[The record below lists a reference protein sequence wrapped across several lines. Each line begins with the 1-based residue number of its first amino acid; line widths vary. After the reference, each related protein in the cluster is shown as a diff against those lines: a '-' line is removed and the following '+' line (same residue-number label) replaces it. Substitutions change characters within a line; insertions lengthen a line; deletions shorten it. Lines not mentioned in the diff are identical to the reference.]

1 MINPLIKGTVE
12 YHIGRTA
19 EMPDYPDIV
28 PTHPELS
35 DEELLERIEK
45 AYEESQEITE
55 WPDV

>member
-1 MINPLIKGTVE
+1 M
-12 YHIGRTA
+12 
-19 EMPDYPDIV
+19 MPDYPDIV

-45 AYEESQEITE
+45 AYEESDEITE